1 MRRRARSVHCGD
13 VTGQPPSGW
22 IVGMSTTSESTAD
35 LTSDSASDRVKGLWS
50 FTGKY
55 RILHLTWIAFFL
67 SFVVWFNY
75 APFANTIAEQLGLT
89 DAEKKTIALC
99 NVALTIPARIFIGM
113 ALDRWGP
120 RRVYAT
126 ILMFAVI
133 PNTIFALSSSVE
145 TLVLSRLALSVVG
158 AGFVVGIRM
167 VSEWFPP
174 SEVGTAEGVYGGW
187 GNFGSA
193 AAAFSLPLLAALFGG
208 DDGWRWSIFLTGVVA
223 AGYGL
228 FYLRA
233 VTDTPE
239 GVSYVRPRRQG
250 ALEVTNRKA
259 VFGLAAL
266 TVPLNAAL
274 ALIAWRVWR
283 VDVISTPVFVAVLG
297 LVAALLIVQEVAVVR
312 VNRPALANSYA
323 EEDQYP
329 FRSVAVL
336 SIAYFATFGSE
347 LAVVSMLPGFF
358 ADTWGLGPSA
368 AGIAASAFAFMNL
381 AARPAGG
388 IMSDLL
394 GSRRRTLMALML
406 GLLVGYVLLSTMGE
420 AWPWALAVAACMVCS
435 FFVQSGEGAVFAIVP
450 LVKKRVSG
458 QIAGMAGAYGNIGG
472 VVFLTAGLFV
482 SSRAF
487 FLIIAAASVVALA
500 LSFFLVEPA
509 ASFAVELL
517 TDDNDGHVTADSSP
531 SADSA
536 RPHAPVIVP
545 AAVGGS

>member
-1 MRRRARSVHCGD
+1 MTDALPPTD
-13 VTGQPPSGW
+13 VTPPVDVSRPGDATG
-22 IVGMSTTSESTAD
+22 VRA
-35 LTSDSASDRVKGLWS
+35 LWS

-75 APFANTIAEQLGLT
+75 APFANTIASQLGLS

-120 RRVYAT
+120 RRVYAA

-133 PNTIFALSSSVE
+133 PNTIFALSSSFS

-187 GNFGSA
+187 GNFGAA
-193 AAAFSLPLLAALFGG
+193 AAAFSLPLFAGLFATLLGS
-208 DDGWRWSIFLTGVVA
+208 DDGWRWSILLTGIIA
-223 AGYGL
+223 AAYGAY
-228 FYLRA
+228 YLTA

-239 GVSYVRPRRQG
+239 GVSYVKPRRQG

-259 VFGLAAL
+259 VFGLAAM
-266 TVPLNAAL
+266 TIPVNAAL
-274 ALIAWRVWR
+274 GLIAWRLWR
-283 VDVISTPVFVAVLG
+283 VDVISTPLFVAVL
-297 LVAALLIVQEVAVVR
+297 VAVMALLVVQELTVFK
-312 VNRPALANSYA
+312 VNRPAMADSYA
-323 EEDQYP
+323 PEDQYP

-358 ADTWGLGPSA
+358 EETWGLGPSA
-368 AGIAASAFAFMNL
+368 AGIAASGFAFVNL

-388 IMSDLL
+388 IMSDRL
-394 GSRRRTLMALML
+394 GSRRHTLTLITI
-406 GLLVGYVLLSTMGE
+406 GLLVGYVLLSTMGA
-420 AWPWALAVAACMVCS
+420 AWPWALAVVACMVCS
-435 FFVQSGEGAVFAIVP
+435 FFVQAGAGAVFAVVP

-472 VVFLTAGLFV
+472 VAFLTVGLFV
-482 SSRAF
+482 STQVF
-487 FLIIAAASVVALA
+487 FLTIAGAAVVALIA
-500 LSFFLVEPA
+500 SLFLVEPA
-509 ASFAVELL
+509 ESFATELQ
-517 TDDNDGHVTADSSP
+517 TDHVGADTEPSSD
-531 SADSA
+531 A
-536 RPHAPVIVP
+536 HP
-545 AAVGGS
+545 AAVRPLPSGIPVPATIAAATASPS

>member
-1 MRRRARSVHCGD
+1 
-13 VTGQPPSGW
+13 
-22 IVGMSTTSESTAD
+22 
-35 LTSDSASDRVKGLWS
+35 
-50 FTGKY
+50 
-55 RILHLTWIAFFL
+55 
-67 SFVVWFNY
+67 VWFNY
-75 APFANTIAEQLGLT
+75 APFANTIATQLGLS

-120 RRVYAT
+120 RRVYAA

-133 PNTIFALSSSVE
+133 PNTIFALSSSVT
-145 TLVLSRLALSVVG
+145 TLVWSRLALSVVG

-193 AAAFSLPLLAALFGG
+193 AAAFVLPIFAGIMGG
-208 DDGWRWSIFLTGVVA
+208 DDGWRWSILLTGIIA
-223 AGYGL
+223 ALYGAY
-228 FYLRA
+228 YLVA

-250 ALEVTNRKA
+250 ALEVTNRRA
-259 VFGLAAL
+259 VFGLLAL
-266 TVPLNAAL
+266 TVPANAAL
-274 ALIAWRVWR
+274 GLIAWRVWR
-283 VDVISTPVFVAVLG
+283 VDVISTPVFVVV
-297 LVAALLIVQEVAVVR
+297 LVAIATLLLVQELTVFK
-312 VNRPALANSYA
+312 VNRPALANAYPV
-323 EEDQYP
+323 EDQYP

-347 LAVVSMLPGFF
+347 LAVVSMLPTFF
-358 ADTWGLGPSA
+358 SDTWGLGPSA

-388 IMSDLL
+388 IMSDVL
-394 GSRRRTLMALML
+394 GSRKRTLTFLTV
-406 GLLVGYVLLSTMGE
+406 GLLLGYVLLSTMGA
-420 AWPWALAVAACMVCS
+420 AWPWALAVVACMVCS

-472 VVFLTAGLFV
+472 VVFLTVGLFV
-482 SSRAF
+482 SSQVF
-487 FLIIAAASVVALA
+487 FLTIAAAAVVAMIASL
-500 LSFFLVEPA
+500 FLVEPA
-509 ASFAVELL
+509 ESFATELQ
-517 TDDNDGHVTADSSP
+517 TDNAPAARQPQGTSHPVPSVTPSLDPAKGPVPVHIAAASASP
-531 SADSA
+531 S
-536 RPHAPVIVP
+536 
-545 AAVGGS
+545 

>member
-1 MRRRARSVHCGD
+1 MTTTATAPPPD
-13 VTGQPPSGW
+13 PPS
-22 IVGMSTTSESTAD
+22 TESAIE
-35 LTSDSASDRVKGLWS
+35 RVKGLWS

-67 SFVVWFNY
+67 TFVVWFNY

-89 DAEKKTIALC
+89 EAEEKTIALC

-120 RRVYAT
+120 RRVYAA

-133 PNTIFALSSSVE
+133 PNTVFALSSSMT
-145 TLVLSRLALSVVG
+145 TLVFSRLALSVVG

-174 SEVGTAEGVYGGW
+174 KEVGTAEGVYGGW
-187 GNFGSA
+187 GNFGAA
-193 AAAFSLPLLAALFGG
+193 AAAFSLPMVAGLFGG
-208 DDGWRWSIFLTGVVA
+208 DDGWRWSIFLTGVIA

-274 ALIAWRVWR
+274 ALIAWRIWR
-283 VDVISTPVFVAVLG
+283 VDVINTPVFVLALAM
-297 LVAALLIVQEVAVVR
+297 VAGLLIFQEVAIVR
-312 VNRPALANSYA
+312 VNRPALANSYKA
-323 EEDQYP
+323 SDQYP

-336 SIAYFATFGSE
+336 SLAYFATFGSE
-347 LAVVSMLPGFF
+347 LAVVSMLPSFF

-368 AGIAASAFAFMNL
+368 AGFAASAFAFVNL
-381 AARPAGG
+381 AARPTGG
-388 IMSDLL
+388 MLSDLL
-394 GSRRRTLMALML
+394 GSRRRTLIFVMV
-406 GLLVGYVLLSTMGE
+406 GVLLGYVLLATMGA
-420 AWPWALAVAACMVCS
+420 AWPWALAVVACMVCS
-435 FFVQSGEGAVFAIVP
+435 CFVQAGAGAVFAIVP

-458 QIAGMAGAYGNIGG
+458 QVAGMAGAYGNIGG
-472 VVFLTAGLFV
+472 VAFLTIGLFV
-482 SSRAF
+482 GNQVF
-487 FLIIAAASVVALA
+487 FLSIAVGAALA
-500 LSFFLVEPA
+500 LAASFFLVEPA
-509 ASFAVELL
+509 ASFAAELL
-517 TDDNDGHVTADSSP
+517 TDSNDGDADALAAEVAQAESP
-531 SADSA
+531 TNPAA
-536 RPHAPVIVP
+536 TGLVP
-545 AAVGGS
+545 AGAGGS